1 MRNKILVSIVVVI
14 CIIASVVIPVCALA
28 ATNETADTVA
38 KEVLPEESVVTT
50 NSEAYIPSENNI
62 QEIILEDSDYER
74 VESEDIKTLEA
85 EIEKCQEFKNQA
97 HAMAEGARGLGYAED
112 HPIIKLAQ
120 SEWKKAHENVEYYE
134 QKINTLKEKEE
145 AKWAQK
151 MAEYPEATQVWRYM
165 KSLGWNDYVCAGIM
179 GNIMAECAGQ
189 TLNLQVT
196 ISGNGYY
203 GMCQWNKAYREEVWG
218 ADLQGQ
224 CDFLRDSIKYEIDT
238 FGYAYKKGFKFDTF
252 LNMTNERDAAL
263 AFAKSYE
270 RCGSGSYGIRQNNA
284 TKAYNYFVN

>member
-1 MRNKILVSIVVVI
+1 MRNKILVSILLIACIVAGIVV
-14 CIIASVVIPVCALA
+14 PVCALA
-28 ATNETADTVA
+28 APSDTTGPA
-38 KEVLPEESVVTT
+38 AIKVLPEESVVTT

-74 VESEDIKTLEA
+74 VKSEDIKTLEA
-85 EIEKCQEFKNQA
+85 EIEKCREFQNQA
-97 HAMAEGARGLGYAED
+97 HAMAEGARGLGYSED
-112 HPIIKLAQ
+112 HPIIVLAK
-120 SEWKKAHENVEYYE
+120 SEWEKAQNNIKYYE
-134 QKINTLKEKEE
+134 TEINTLKEKEE
-145 AKWAQK
+145 AKWAKK
-151 MAEYPEATQVWRYM
+151 MEEYPEATQVWRYM
-165 KSLGWNDYVCAGIM
+165 KDLGWNDYVCAGIM

-203 GMCQWNKAYREEVWG
+203 GMCQWNRAYCEKVWG
-218 ADLQGQ
+218 ADLKGQ

-238 FGYAYKKGFKFDTF
+238 FGYAYQKGFKFDTF